1 MELIVENQQSQQD
14 QNQAGQQPPVQ
25 QPNIHISLNQQPM
38 MQPGVQQPTYVR
50 AQKGHSIVKHVC
62 LIFLFGVGLITITYY
77 SISPNHYWHL

>member
-38 MQPGVQQPTYVR
+38 MQPGTQQPTYVR
-50 AQKGHSIVKHVC
+50 TQKGHSIVKHSL
-62 LIFLFGVGLITITYY
+62 LIPLFGVGIVTIAYY

>member
-1 MELIVENQQSQQD
+1 MENQQSQQD
-14 QNQAGQQPPVQ
+14 QNQAGQQPPVR

-62 LIFLFGVGLITITYY
+62 LIFLFGVGIVTIAYY

>member
-50 AQKGHSIVKHVC
+50 TQKGHSIVKHSL
-62 LIFLFGVGLITITYY
+62 LIPLFGVGIVTIIYY